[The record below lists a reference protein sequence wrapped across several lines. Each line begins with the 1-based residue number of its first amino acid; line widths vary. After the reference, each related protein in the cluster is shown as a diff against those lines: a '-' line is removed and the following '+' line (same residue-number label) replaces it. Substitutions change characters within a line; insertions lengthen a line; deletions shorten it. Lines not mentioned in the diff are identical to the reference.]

1 MKRFIYVLVAM
12 CVCVSSAHLRAEL
25 DAPYQ
30 GQAGIRLVEK
40 IMFFAERNRKDGVF
54 VLPSADGNEYIEH
67 RFFFQ
72 DKNALTK
79 EFLPRLKAALKQH
92 RGVEGLLAGSHLNLI
107 KKNESENSV
116 VYGLSLVGAEDVL
129 DVEIFKRKAEDYAL
143 IKQVTEEKIQAGFTN
158 NFGGKYGV
166 SIVIPT
172 FNRLSEVTA
181 CVMTLIARIQAPK
194 NQWEIVVVDDGSTE
208 GNGNFFTWLKAQP
221 NIAINANIK
230 VVWSDKE
237 TGTYRNAG
245 WSRNAGLQ
253 AAQFPIVAFCDTAM
267 LHFTDPVTP
276 TLAYFSDPRNRA
288 TFLHG
293 KMFRVED
300 KGSAKKNNQRM
311 DVKKSSVKS
320 ISAGW
325 QTTWRSTLL
334 AVGGFDQRYEKYWGV
349 EDRELWK
356 RLMALGY
363 KEYKH
368 PMILYGMPYRGPNK
382 HKRSGDGRAHYGE
395 ILKTD
400 PTLERNIGVEWGK
413 YSKVSPDTEMPSV
426 FRSALKARSANMD
439 G

>member
-1 MKRFIYVLVAM
+1 MKRFIYVLVAFYILASPAH
-12 CVCVSSAHLRAEL
+12 VCAEL

-30 GQAGIRLVEK
+30 GQAGVRLVEK

-54 VLPSADGNEYIEH
+54 VLPSVYGYMEH
-67 RFFFQ
+67 RFFFK
-72 DKNALTK
+72 DKASATK
-79 EFLPRLKAALKQH
+79 LFFPQLQKLVKKS
-92 RGVEGLLAGSHLNLI
+92 GSVEAFVNSGKLDFI
-107 KKNESENSV
+107 KKSESERSI
-116 VYGLSLVGAEDVL
+116 VYGLSLKDFEGGKVL
-129 DVEIFKRKAEDYAL
+129 DVEIVKRKAEDYAL
-143 IKQVTEEKIQAGFTN
+143 IKQVAEEKIQAGFAN

-172 FNRLSEVTA
+172 FNRLSEVAA

-194 NQWEIVVVDDGSTE
+194 KQWEIVVVDDGSTE

-221 NIAINANIK
+221 NIEINANIK

-253 AAQFPIVAFCDTAM
+253 AAQLPIVAFCDTAM

-276 TLAYFSDPRNRA
+276 TLAYFSDPKNQA

-293 KMFRVED
+293 KMFRVEEN
-300 KGSAKKNNQRM
+300 GSEKKNNQRM

-325 QTTWRSTLL
+325 QTTWRSTLMT
-334 AVGGFDQRYEKYWGV
+334 VGGFDQRYEKYWGV

-356 RLMALGY
+356 RLMALSY

-400 PTLERNIGVEWGK
+400 PTLERNIGVEWGQ
-413 YSKVSPDTEMPSV
+413 YSEVSPDTEMPSV